1 MAIVRN
7 LLNGQYYRY
16 HGNDVYENIITG
28 VRGKISPIAARKNL
42 RISIEETAIFN
53 EYPLVEELV
62 KKLKLVCYTKE
73 KTQ

>member
-28 VRGKISPIAARKNL
+28 VKGRISQKSAAKNL
-42 RISIEETAIFN
+42 KISIEETAIFN
-53 EYPLVEELV
+53 EYPIVEEMV
-62 KKLKLVCYTKE
+62 KKLKLVSE
-73 KTQ
+73 KSKNI

>member
-28 VRGKISPIAARKNL
+28 VKGRISQKSAAKNL
-42 RISIEETAIFN
+42 KISIEETAIFN
-53 EYPLVEELV
+53 EYPIVEDMV
-62 KKLKLVCYTKE
+62 KRLKLVSE
-73 KTQ
+73 KSKP

>member
-28 VRGKISPIAARKNL
+28 VKGRISQKSAAQNL
-42 RISIEETAIFN
+42 KISIEETAIFN
-53 EYPLVEELV
+53 EYPIVEDMV
-62 KKLKLVCYTKE
+62 KRLKLVSE
-73 KTQ
+73 KSKP